1 MPALKNP
8 RREWFAQ
15 ELALGASVG
24 IAYRR
29 AGYVLRGR
37 AAEAGAARLASSTE
51 VTRRVGEL
59 LASRAA
65 PAEGSCS
72 DVTVATVI
80 RELEEARRLA
90 MTKKQPAPAVSAAL
104 AKAKIAGLVIDK
116 GESRAEA
123 KPAFE
128 GSDTEAARRVALLLR
143 IGGIEPSGE
152 TEP

>member
-15 ELALGASVG
+15 ELALGASAG

-37 AAEAGAARLASSTE
+37 AAEAGAARLAGSAE

-59 LASRAA
+59 AAGKSA
-65 PAEGSCS
+65 PAEEAAS
-72 DVTVATVI
+72 DVTVATII

-90 MTKKQPAPAVSAAL
+90 MAKKQPAPAVSAAL
-104 AKAKIAGLVIDK
+104 GKAKIAGLVVEK
-116 GESRAEA
+116 AESHVEA
-123 KPAFE
+123 RPTFE
-128 GSDTEAARRVALLLR
+128 GSDTDAARRIAFLLR
-143 IGGIEPSGE
+143 LGGIEPTGE
-152 TEP
+152 KEP

>member
-15 ELALGASVG
+15 ELALGASAG

-37 AAEAGAARLASSTE
+37 AAEAGAARLASSAE

-59 LASRAA
+59 TAGNAA
-65 PAEGSCS
+65 PAEGASS
-72 DVTVATVI
+72 DVTVATII

-90 MTKKQPAPAVSAAL
+90 MAKKQPAPAVSAAL
-104 AKAKIAGLVIDK
+104 GKAKIAGLVVDK
-116 GESRAEA
+116 AESRTDST
-123 KPAFE
+123 PAVE
-128 GSDTEAARRVALLLR
+128 YTDTEAARRIAFLLR
-143 IGGIEPSGE
+143 LAEIDPSDEKEP
-152 TEP
+152 

>member
-15 ELALGASVG
+15 ELALGASAG

-37 AAEAGAARLASSTE
+37 AAEAGAARLASSAE

-59 LASRAA
+59 AAGNAA
-65 PAEGSCS
+65 PAEGATSV
-72 DVTVATVI
+72 VTVATII

-90 MTKKQPAPAVSAAL
+90 MAKKQPAPAVSAAL
-104 AKAKIAGLVIDK
+104 GKAKIAGLVLDK
-116 GESRAEA
+116 GESRAESTA
-123 KPAFE
+123 VVE
-128 GSDTEAARRVALLLR
+128 YTDTEAARRIAFLLR
-143 IGGIEPSGE
+143 LAEIEPSGE
-152 TEP
+152 KEP